1 MPVSADSRPGTLP
14 LDRVKVRRTFEV
26 IVDLIK
32 DRIFSGEYRPG
43 DRLPAE
49 REAAERLG
57 VGRPAVREAYRA
69 LEMVGIVQIRKG
81 KQGGAFIV
89 ERDRRTVTETLSDLI
104 RLREVRISELTE
116 ARMVLETRVAELAMH
131 RVGAEEIARLRA
143 CIDAAVERSKLGI
156 TATAENVRF
165 HVLLGEMSGNRV
177 LSLMLASTLDL
188 LQIVIGAI
196 SAGPE
201 VSLANAQE
209 HYDIVE
215 ALRTGSAERLRP
227 ILEDHIR
234 KSNDELV
241 KLAERSPLFATRP
254 APGITRSAHGRVAT
268 RAADAGSRFIR
279 GAHGKK

>member
-1 MPVSADSRPGTLP
+1 MTAEARRNRVRFYGLTIEPLMPVSANARPGTLP

-116 ARMVLETRVAELAMH
+116 ARMVLETRVAEFLEAGGLALDT
-131 RVGAEEIARLRA
+131 G
-143 CIDAAVERSKLGI
+143 ER
-156 TATAENVRF
+156 
-165 HVLLGEMSGNRV
+165 
-177 LSLMLASTLDL
+177 
-188 LQIVIGAI
+188 
-196 SAGPE
+196 
-201 VSLANAQE
+201 
-209 HYDIVE
+209 
-215 ALRTGSAERLRP
+215 
-227 ILEDHIR
+227 
-234 KSNDELV
+234 
-241 KLAERSPLFATRP
+241 
-254 APGITRSAHGRVAT
+254 
-268 RAADAGSRFIR
+268 
-279 GAHGKK
+279 